1 MSTAIAAG
9 ADLIAVHGRTRHQ
22 SSEGHPVSLEAIRI
36 ANDLINKRVPV
47 VANGDVW
54 NLADAR
60 RTREVTGVK
69 GVMSARGLL
78 ANPVSISTPRS

>member
-22 SSEGHPVSLEAIRI
+22 SSEGHPVSLEAIRL
-36 ANDLINKRVPV
+36 ASELVNKRVPV

-54 NLADAR
+54 SAEDAR

-78 ANPVSISTPRS
+78 ANPVCLD